1 MTRNLFSTIQHLLQA
16 GRAKIVFGILAI
28 FLFLAIIVF
37 VAKFISL
44 QDRNSSQIILTA
56 DQNKFKLNFNLAN
69 QDMTKFSKV
78 LDKLNLPQSVKD
90 GIEFE
95 LDATSS
101 AKLAFVI
108 PIKTDFNIL
117 PEKITFQGQVD
128 KSFVSD
134 QAAESLKIPAST
146 NLAVFGNSIAE
157 FVRTRLNFPNQFS
170 TWFSK
175 NLNSQNGQYFIVF
188 GANSDFALVFKN
200 PSIDIDGLKNI
211 KDIRSNQS
219 LYKEESIDNIKL
231 YLLKLSE
238 SLDEKDL
245 TIVFFQEGDWTF
257 FASSREAAQELIKI
271 QKSQTPSINF
281 PQKRTTGVSLIIIF
295 RNNGEN
301 SIGENFSN
309 FIFQEGNNLAKSIDR
324 IKNFEF
330 ILKKDK
336 FSGLINL
343 K

>member
-1 MTRNLFSTIQHLLQA
+1 M
-16 GRAKIVFGILAI
+16 
-28 FLFLAIIVF
+28 
-37 VAKFISL
+37 AKFINL
-44 QDRNSSQIILTA
+44 QDQNSSQITLTVN
-56 DQNKFKLNFNLAN
+56 QNKFKLNFNLTN
-69 QDMTKFSKV
+69 QDLTKFSKV

-101 AKLAFVI
+101 AKLAFTT
-108 PIKTDFNIL
+108 PIKANFNIL

-128 KSFVSD
+128 KSFAND

-146 NLAVFGNSIAE
+146 NLAVFGNNIAE
-157 FVRTRLNFPNQFS
+157 FVRARLNLPNQFS

-175 NLNSQNGQYFIVF
+175 NLNSEKGQYFIVF

-211 KDIRSNQS
+211 KDVKSNQS

-245 TIVFFQEGDWTF
+245 TVVFFQEGDWTF
-257 FASSREAAQELIKI
+257 FASSREAAQELVKI
-271 QKSQTPSINF
+271 QKSQIPSINF
-281 PQKRTTGVSLIIIF
+281 PLKNNSVISLILLY
-295 RNNGEN
+295 RNSDKNP
-301 SIGENFSN
+301 IRENFLPL
-309 FIFQEGNNLAKSIDR
+309 IFAGNGGLAKTIDQ
-324 IKNFEF
+324 IEEFEF

>member
-1 MTRNLFSTIQHLLQA
+1 M
-16 GRAKIVFGILAI
+16 AKL
-28 FLFLAIIVF
+28 
-37 VAKFISL
+37 ISL
-44 QDRNSSQIILTA
+44 QDRNSSQITLTA
-56 DQNKFKLNFNLAN
+56 NQNKFKLNFNLTN
-69 QDMTKFSKV
+69 QDLTKFSKV

-101 AKLAFVI
+101 AKLAFTA
-108 PIKTDFNIL
+108 PIKANLNIL
-117 PEKITFQGQVD
+117 PEKIIFQGEVD
-128 KSFVSD
+128 KSFLSD
-134 QAAESLKIPAST
+134 QEAESIKIPAST
-146 NLAVFGNSIAE
+146 NLVVFGNNVAE
-157 FVRTRLNFPNQFS
+157 FVRSRLNLPDQFS
-170 TWFSK
+170 DWFSK
-175 NLNSQNGQYFIVF
+175 NLISAQGQYFIVF
-188 GANSDFALVFKN
+188 GPNSDFALVFKN